1 MGVAVLWEGNRMSFD
16 LDPPRLAQGKLT
28 TVDCVAQSLA
38 VGPVFSGAVLGFL
51 LYVQWA
57 PGAGP
62 FVILVTTLGVLCIG
76 WTLSEFAK
84 RYSGTGTV
92 YEFIAHSL
100 GKRAAVFS
108 AGVYHIAAISL
119 AGPGIA
125 LIGGLWARAFFKS
138 HMDITMD
145 WWFWALIVAVLMYLA
160 NTLGVQVS
168 VRAQLV
174 LVVLSV
180 IPFIVLFIKVLI
192 DGGPE
197 GNSLK
202 SFKPGNIAEGGSVFR
217 GLLFAILMFIG
228 FELAAALGE
237 ETKDPRRSI
246 PIAVV
251 ATVLIVGAFYL
262 ITQYTLAVGNTPD
275 APLDFAQMA
284 ESYLNRFFAVWI
296 DLAILLDIV
305 AVGIGFEL
313 AASRGLFTLARDGL
327 LPSPLAKVNRR
338 QLPANATLVV
348 LVVTVI
354 AVFVG
359 LWRYGTDLIDAATG
373 DVFFNWQIFNAF
385 LIASR
390 IGGFLICIVYVL
402 LCLGALRKF
411 AMNRAVDLVAAIIGL
426 ATVLLAI
433 YSQFWKDT
441 APFGSELWGRHLSL
455 ILVAIALIWAFAR
468 KREAI
473 EVVGQHTTHHVRWQ
487 TDPAESYGS

>member
-1 MGVAVLWEGNRMSFD
+1 MSFEID
-16 LDPPRLAQGKLT
+16 TPKLAQGKLS

-38 VGPVFSGAVLGFL
+38 VGPVFSGAVLGLL
-51 LYVQWA
+51 LYLVWA

-62 FVILVTTLGVLCIG
+62 FVILLTTVGVLGIG

-100 GKRAAVFS
+100 GKRTAAFC
-108 AGVYHIAAISL
+108 AGIYHIAAISL

-138 HMDITMD
+138 HMDISID
-145 WWFWALIVAVLMYLA
+145 WWVWALVIAVLMYLA

-174 LVVLSV
+174 LVVLSI
-180 IPFIVLFIKVLI
+180 IPFLVLFIKVVI
-192 DGGPE
+192 DGGPN

-202 SFKPGNIAEGGSVFR
+202 SFNPGNIAEGGSVFK

-262 ITQYTLAVGNTPD
+262 ITQYTLAVGATPD
-275 APLDFAQMA
+275 AFDFAPMA
-284 ESYLNRFFAVWI
+284 DLYLNRFFAVWI
-296 DLAILLDIV
+296 DLAILLDIL

-327 LPSPLAKVNRR
+327 LPAPLAKVNRR

-348 LVVTVI
+348 LGVTVI

-359 LWRYGTDLIDAATG
+359 LWRYGTDLIDAAQG
-373 DVFFNWQIFNAF
+373 DVFYNWQIFNAF

-390 IGGFLICIVYVL
+390 IGGFLISVVYLL
-402 LCLGALRKF
+402 LCVAALKNF
-411 AMNRAVDLVAAIIGL
+411 ALKKPVDLIAALIGL
-426 ATVLLAI
+426 ATVGLAI
-433 YSQFWKDT
+433 YSQFWKET
-441 APFGSELWGRHLSL
+441 EPLGSEKWGRHLSL
-455 ILVAIALIWAFAR
+455 VLMAIAVIWVLVS
-468 KREAI
+468 KKEAI
-473 EVVGQHTTHHVRWQ
+473 DNVAQHTMHH
-487 TDPAESYGS
+487 T

>member
-1 MGVAVLWEGNRMSFD
+1 
-16 LDPPRLAQGKLT
+16 LAQGKLS

-38 VGPVFSGAVLGFL
+38 VGPVFSGAVLGLL
-51 LYVQWA
+51 LYLVWA

-62 FVILVTTLGVLCIG
+62 FVILLTTVGVLGIG

-100 GKRAAVFS
+100 GKRAAAFC
-108 AGVYHIAAISL
+108 AGIYHIAAISL

-138 HMDITMD
+138 HMDISID
-145 WWFWALIVAVLMYLA
+145 WWVWALIIAVLMYLA

-174 LVVLSV
+174 LVVLSI
-180 IPFIVLFIKVLI
+180 IPFLVLFIKVVI
-192 DGGPE
+192 DGGPN

-202 SFKPGNIAEGGSVFR
+202 SFNPGNIAEGGSVFK

-262 ITQYTLAVGNTPD
+262 ITQYTLAVGATPD
-275 APLDFAQMA
+275 AFDFAPMA
-284 ESYLNRFFAVWI
+284 DLYLNRFFAVWI
-296 DLAILLDIV
+296 DLAILLDIL

-327 LPSPLAKVNRR
+327 LPAPLAKVNRR

-348 LVVTVI
+348 LGVTVI

-359 LWRYGTDLIDAATG
+359 LWRYGTDLIDAAQG
-373 DVFFNWQIFNAF
+373 DVFYNWQIFNAF

-390 IGGFLICIVYVL
+390 IGGFLISVVYLL
-402 LCLGALRKF
+402 LCVAALKNF
-411 AMNRAVDLVAAIIGL
+411 ALKKPVDLIAALIGL
-426 ATVLLAI
+426 ATVGLAI
-433 YSQFWKDT
+433 YSQFWKET
-441 APFGSELWGRHLSL
+441 EPLGSEKWGRHLSL
-455 ILVAIALIWAFAR
+455 VLMAIAVIWVLVS
-468 KREAI
+468 KKEAI
-473 EVVGQHTTHHVRWQ
+473 DNVAQHTMHH
-487 TDPAESYGS
+487 T

>member
-1 MGVAVLWEGNRMSFD
+1 VSFD
-16 LDPPRLAQGKLT
+16 VETPRLAQGKLS

-38 VGPVFSGAVLGFL
+38 VGPVFSGAVLGLL
-51 LYVQWA
+51 LYLVWA

-62 FVILVTTLGVLCIG
+62 FVILLTTIGVLGIG

-100 GKRAAVFS
+100 GKRTAAFC
-108 AGVYHIAAISL
+108 AGIYHIAAISL

-138 HMDITMD
+138 HMDIEID
-145 WWFWALIVAVLMYLA
+145 WWVWALVVAVLMYLA

-174 LVVLSV
+174 LVVLSI

-197 GNSLK
+197 GNSLE
-202 SFKPGNIAEGGSVFR
+202 SFKPSNIAEGGSVFK

-262 ITQYTLAVGNTPD
+262 MTQYTLSVGATPD
-275 APLDFAQMA
+275 AFDFAPMA
-284 ESYLNRFFAVWI
+284 DLYLNRFFAVWI
-296 DLAILLDIV
+296 DLAILLDIL

-338 QLPANATLVV
+338 QLPANATLVI
-348 LVVTVI
+348 LAVTVVV
-354 AVFVG
+354 VFVG
-359 LWRYGTDLIDAATG
+359 LGRYGTDLIDAAAG

-390 IGGFLICIVYVL
+390 IGGFLISIVYVL
-402 LCLGALRKF
+402 LC
-411 AMNRAVDLVAAIIGL
+411 VAALKNFALKKPIDLIAALIGL
-426 ATVLLAI
+426 ATVVLAI
-433 YSQFWKDT
+433 YSQFWDET
-441 APFGSELWGRHLSL
+441 APIGSELWGRHLSL
-455 ILVAIALIWAFAR
+455 ILLAVALIWALAS
-468 KREAI
+468 KKESIDKVA
-473 EVVGQHTTHHVRWQ
+473 QHTMHH
-487 TDPAESYGS
+487 T

>member
-1 MGVAVLWEGNRMSFD
+1 MSFEVD
-16 LDPPRLAQGKLT
+16 ARKLAQGKLT
-28 TVDCVAQSLA
+28 TLDCVAQSLA
-38 VGPVFSGAVLGFL
+38 VGPVFSGAVLGLL
-51 LYVQWA
+51 LYLVWA

-62 FVILVTTLGVLCIG
+62 FVILLTTVGILGIG

-100 GKRAAVFS
+100 GKRTAAFC
-108 AGVYHIAAISL
+108 AGIYHIAAISL

-138 HMDITMD
+138 HMDISLD
-145 WWFWALIVAVLMYLA
+145 WWVWALVIAVLMYLA

-174 LVVLSV
+174 LVVLSI
-180 IPFIVLFIKVLI
+180 IPFLVLFIKVVI

-202 SFKPGNIAEGGSVFR
+202 SFNPSNIADGGSVFK

-246 PIAVV
+246 PIAVM

-262 ITQYTLAVGNTPD
+262 ITQYTLAVGATPD
-275 APLDFAQMA
+275 AFDFAPMA
-284 ESYLNRFFAVWI
+284 DLYLNRFFAVWI
-296 DLAILLDIV
+296 DLAILLDIL

-327 LPSPLAKVNRR
+327 LPAPLAKVNRR

-348 LVVTVI
+348 LAVTVV

-390 IGGFLICIVYVL
+390 IGGFLISIVYVL
-402 LCLGALRKF
+402 LCVAALKNS
-411 AMNRAVDLVAAIIGL
+411 ALKKPVDLIAALIGL
-426 ATVLLAI
+426 ATVGLAI
-433 YSQFWKDT
+433 YSQFWKET
-441 APFGSELWGRHLSL
+441 EPLGSELWGRHLSL
-455 ILVAIALIWAFAR
+455 ILMAIALIWVLAS
-468 KREAI
+468 KKQAI
-473 EVVGQHTTHHVRWQ
+473 DNVAQHTMHH
-487 TDPAESYGS
+487 T

>member
-1 MGVAVLWEGNRMSFD
+1 MSVNA
-16 LDPPRLAQGKLT
+16 PKLAQGKLT
-28 TVDCVAQSLA
+28 TVDCIAQSLA
-38 VGPVFSGAVLGFL
+38 VGPVFSGAVLGLL
-51 LYVQWA
+51 LYLQWA

-62 FVILVTTLGVLCIG
+62 FVILVTTVGVLCIG

-100 GKRAAVFS
+100 GKRAAVFC
-108 AGVYHIAAISL
+108 AGIYHIAAISL

-138 HMDITMD
+138 HMDIEMD
-145 WWFWALIVAVLMYLA
+145 WWVWALIIAVLMYLA
-160 NTLGVQVS
+160 NTLGVHVS

-174 LVVLSV
+174 LVVVSI
-180 IPFIVLFIKVLI
+180 IPFIVLFIKVVI

-202 SFKPGNIAEGGSVFR
+202 SFRPGNIAEGGSVFK

-262 ITQYTLAVGNTPD
+262 ITQYTLAVGATPD
-275 APLDFAQMA
+275 AFDFAPMA
-284 ESYLNRFFAVWI
+284 DLYLNRFFAVWI
-296 DLAILLDIV
+296 DLAILLDIL

-327 LPSPLAKVNRR
+327 LPAPLAKVNRR
-338 QLPANATLVV
+338 LLPANATLVV
-348 LVVTVI
+348 LVVTVVV
-354 AVFVG
+354 VFVG

-402 LCLGALRKF
+402 LCVGALRKF
-411 AMNRAVDLVAAIIGL
+411 ATNRAVDLVAAIVGL

-441 APFGSELWGRHLSL
+441 APIGSELWGRHLSL
-455 ILVAIALIWAFAR
+455 ILVAIAVIWTFAR
-468 KREAI
+468 TRVAI
-473 EVVGQHTTHHVRWQ
+473 DVVGQHTRHHVRWH
-487 TDPAESYGS
+487 TDSTESYGS

>member
-1 MGVAVLWEGNRMSFD
+1 MSFE
-16 LDPPRLAQGKLT
+16 LEAPRLAQGKLT

-38 VGPVFSGAVLGFL
+38 VGPVFSGAVLGLL
-51 LYVQWA
+51 LYLVWA

-62 FVILVTTLGVLCIG
+62 FVILVTTVGVLCIG

-108 AGVYHIAAISL
+108 AGIYHIAAIAL

-125 LIGGLWARAFFKS
+125 LIGGLWARAFFMS
-138 HMDITMD
+138 HMDIEMD
-145 WWFWALIVAVLMYLA
+145 WWVWSLIVAVLMYLA
-160 NTLGVQVS
+160 NTLGVHVS

-180 IPFIVLFIKVLI
+180 IPFIVLFIKVVI

-202 SFKPGNIAEGGSVFR
+202 SFRPGNIAEGGSVFK

-262 ITQYTLAVGNTPD
+262 ITQYTLAVGATPE
-275 APLDFAQMA
+275 AFDFVPMA
-284 ESYLNRFFAVWI
+284 ELYLNRFFAVWI
-296 DLAILLDIV
+296 DLAILLDIL

-327 LPSPLAKVNRR
+327 LPAPLAKVNRR

-348 LVVTVI
+348 LVVTVV

-359 LWRYGTDLIDAATG
+359 FWRYGTDLIDPATG
-373 DVFFNWQIFNAF
+373 DVFFNWQIFNGF

-402 LCLGALRKF
+402 LCVGALRKF

-426 ATVLLAI
+426 VTVLLAI
-433 YSQFWKDT
+433 YSQFWEDT
-441 APFGSELWGRHLSL
+441 APVGSELWGRHLSL
-455 ILVAIALIWAFAR
+455 ILVAITLIWTFSR

-473 EVVGQHTTHHVRWQ
+473 EIVGQHTMHHVRWQ